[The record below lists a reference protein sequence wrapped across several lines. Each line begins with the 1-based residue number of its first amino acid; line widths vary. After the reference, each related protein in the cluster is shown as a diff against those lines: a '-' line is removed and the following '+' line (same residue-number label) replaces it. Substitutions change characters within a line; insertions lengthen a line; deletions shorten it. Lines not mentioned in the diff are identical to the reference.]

1 MGGSTHKF
9 VTQPGRIRD
18 GLMVFCA
25 LVLFVAGLLLLF
37 APASAQ
43 DGESRCHPV
52 HFPRGG
58 NGWIMVGQSHQ
69 PDFPAVG

>member
-1 MGGSTHKF
+1 MEGSTHNF
-9 VTQPGRIRD
+9 VKRGGRIRN

-25 LVLFVAGLLLLF
+25 LVLFLAGLLLLL

>member
-1 MGGSTHKF
+1 MGNST
-9 VTQPGRIRD
+9 VMQSGRIRN

-43 DGESRCHPV
+43 DGVSRCQPV
-52 HFPRGG
+52 PFPGG
-58 NGWIMVGQSHQ
+58 AHGWIMVGQSHQ
-69 PDFPAVG
+69 PDFSARG